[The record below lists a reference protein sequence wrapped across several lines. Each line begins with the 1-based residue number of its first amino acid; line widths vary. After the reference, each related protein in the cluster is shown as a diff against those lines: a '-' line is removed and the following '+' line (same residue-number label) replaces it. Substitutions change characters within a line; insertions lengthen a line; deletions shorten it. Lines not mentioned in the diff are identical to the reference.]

1 MTQDVDLRAG
11 LAHWGV
17 SVLRPLPG
25 GHRNHVFLVESAEG
39 RFVAKT
45 TRHSEAALRWLMPVL
60 AVAARCGLNPPVLCE
75 GSDGRFAPGGVTL
88 EPFMPGEPATWSD
101 VLDLQPRLRRLHA
114 ALSSVRARPGQG
126 IGTEVPPAH
135 RVALARAYGRLPGPA
150 FTVVHGD
157 VTPSN
162 VLRTAD
168 GLSLIDW
175 DEARRDHPAFD
186 TPIPWQSASVL
197 NLRLRREVASGWQV
211 EPHYART
218 LARRIKARP
227 GPAE

>member
-1 MTQDVDLRAG
+1 MTQDADLRAG

-25 GHRNHVFLVESAEG
+25 GHRNHVFLVENAQG

-60 AVAARCGLNPPVLCE
+60 AVAVRCGLSPPMLCRRP
-75 GSDGRFAPGGVTL
+75 DGRFAPGGVTL
-88 EPFMPGEPATWSD
+88 EPYVPGEPATWSD
-101 VLDLQPRLRRLHA
+101 VLDLQPRVRRMHA
-114 ALSSVRARPGQG
+114 WLSDTRARPGQA
-126 IGTEVPPAH
+126 IGTEVPHAH
-135 RVALARAYGRLPGPA
+135 RGALARAYDRLSGSA

-162 VLRTAD
+162 VLCTAN

-197 NLRLRREVASGWQV
+197 DLRLRREVVSGWLV
-211 EPHYART
+211 EPDYARN
-218 LARRIKARP
+218 LARRIKVRP
-227 GPAE
+227 GPTA